1 MPTRSS
7 RAIAWRRASLREMQ
21 QARAEMIRFY
31 MGTAGGN
38 KPFDEAVKLVNG
50 SDSPDSIERALQR
63 VFSESVN
70 DVCWSELER
79 LYTRL
84 PNLVK
89 KIWQLL
95 QTEASKELESGHR
108 MAATLESTDWQHMP
122 YKRAQF
128 IALRNGFIEEWQP
141 KGAIERSLIDMM
153 AQQFNEYLFWS
164 AEVHRR
170 SSTDGKMLYT
180 REEERRAAEAEGH
193 WLPPRVYEQD
203 AIEHAMQMLDR
214 YNRLF
219 LRTLRQLRDLRRYA
233 TPVTINNPQQVN
245 IAADGGQQVNAVN
258 IGGGQA

>member
-1 MPTRSS
+1 MKKTKKKTQQIITETPAKEDPKELVAQPDSVEPPAPVVRSLRDNVEDLLKDQPIYVNS
-7 RAIAWRRASLREMQ
+7 IGAGLLGLELGSVLREMQ

-31 MGTAGGN
+31 MGVAGGK

-50 SDSPDSIERALQR
+50 SNGDDSIDRALQR

-70 DVCWSELER
+70 NVFWSDLER
-79 LYTRL
+79 LYSRL

-95 QTEASKELESGHR
+95 QVEASKELESGHR
-108 MAATLESTDWQHMP
+108 MAATLESSEWQHMP

-128 IALRNGFIEEWQP
+128 QAIRNGFIEEWQP

-153 AQQFNEYLFWS
+153 AQQYNEYLFWS

-180 REEERRAAEAEGH
+180 REEERRAAEAEG
-193 WLPPRVYEQD
+193 R
-203 AIEHAMQMLDR
+203 
-214 YNRLF
+214 
-219 LRTLRQLRDLRRYA
+219 
-233 TPVTINNPQQVN
+233 
-245 IAADGGQQVNAVN
+245 
-258 IGGGQA
+258 